1 MQRERLNPMTDL
13 LIVVFMVGVVAVL
26 AGYVMLV
33 ERVR

>member
-1 MQRERLNPMTDL
+1 MTDL